1 MEGRYQNIYKI
12 NYTVELHTGLDEVYS
27 KRVNAGKRVY
37 FFDIKSTRGKDYY
50 LTITESK
57 KRTEADG
64 MAYEKH
70 KIFLYKEDVNKFIRA
85 LNEVVDHLKT
95 TLMADYEF
103 DQFDRNAE
111 RNPRK

>member
-1 MEGRYQNIYKI
+1 MELR
-12 NYTVELHTGLDEVYS
+12 TRLDEVYS

-57 KRTEADG
+57 KRTEDDG
-64 MAYEKH
+64 MLYEKH

-85 LNEVVDHLKT
+85 LDEVVHHLKT
-95 TLMADYEF
+95 KLMSDYAF
-103 DQFDRNAE
+103 DQFDRNTE
-111 RNPRK
+111 NIEHK